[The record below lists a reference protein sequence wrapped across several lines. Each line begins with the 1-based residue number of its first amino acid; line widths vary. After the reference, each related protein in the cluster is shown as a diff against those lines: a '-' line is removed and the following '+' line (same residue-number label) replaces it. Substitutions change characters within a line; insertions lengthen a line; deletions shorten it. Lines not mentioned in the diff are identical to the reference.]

1 MGRIL
6 GIDYGKAK
14 VGLAVAD
21 AEVGIAFS
29 FGTLRNDKDFS
40 ERLLGIIKEEDVSVI
55 VIGIPSYMNREET
68 EYDGE
73 KLGKY
78 LAEHADASIEYHDE
92 MFSTKI
98 ARENLKEKGVRNLNA
113 FDDAE
118 AAKIILQSWLD
129 KKK

>member
-14 VGLAVAD
+14 VGLAIAD
-21 AEVGIAFS
+21 AEIGIAFS
-29 FGTLRNDKDFS
+29 HGMLRNDKDFL
-40 ERLLGIIKEEDVSVI
+40 ERLMKIIKDEDADMI
-55 VIGIPSYMNREET
+55 VIGIPSYVNREET

-78 LAEHADASIEYHDE
+78 LADHTDAAIEYHDE

-98 ARENLKEKGVRNLNA
+98 ARENLKEKGMKNLNA
-113 FDDAE
+113 YDDAE
-118 AAKIILQSWLD
+118 SAKVILQSWLD